1 MAKTKKLSKEQI
13 QKEKNFALMS
23 QVVKQFAPLK
33 YALLDAQTF
42 DEKHY
47 GFPDFYYEIME
58 TDELR
63 VNAFRN
69 AFKKYNNLKN
79 KVVCEVG
86 VGTLALTQYYLPYV
100 KKAYLIESNPRVIP
114 FVKKQLK
121 KKGWDKK
128 VVLLHADA
136 LKTQLP
142 EKVDF
147 IIGELMSIFCA
158 NEYQVQI
165 FKHMRQFLKPKGV
178 LMPDKIINLAQLSYA
193 EFDKSHT
200 HYPIFFTRHLPEV
213 YTTEKEINTINLYKE
228 KKERIIKT
236 KSFRPL
242 LSGTINCV
250 YLHSWIQ
257 VSEGCNFTGTD
268 SLMPPTV
275 VKLQKPIKVKAGDKL
290 LLEADF
296 TYGTSLNKAKF
307 RVKKKRG

>member
-1 MAKTKKLSKEQI
+1 MAKTKKTKKQS
-13 QKEKNFALMS
+13 QKEKNFELMS
-23 QVVKQFAPLK
+23 QVVKQFDQLK

-42 DEKHY
+42 DKDHF

-69 AFKKYNNLKN
+69 AFKKYKNLKN

-86 VGTLALTQYYLPYV
+86 VGTLALTKHYLPYV

-114 FVKKQLK
+114 FVKKELK

-128 VVLLHADA
+128 VVLIHGDA
-136 LKTQLP
+136 LKVELP

-165 FKHMRQFLKPKGV
+165 FKHMRQFLKPKGS
-178 LMPDKIINLAQLSYA
+178 LMPDKIINLAQLAYA
-193 EFDKSHT
+193 DFDETHQ

-213 YTTEKEINTINLYKE
+213 FTTEKEINTINLYRERKE
-228 KKERIIKT
+228 NIVKVKAFK
-236 KSFRPL
+236 PL

-257 VSEGCNFTGTD
+257 VAEGCNFTGTD

-275 VKLQKPIKVKAGDKL
+275 VKLQKPVKVKAGDKL
-290 LLEADF
+290 SLKVDF
-296 TYGTSLNKAKF
+296 TYGTSLDKAKF
-307 RVKKKRG
+307 RVVKGK